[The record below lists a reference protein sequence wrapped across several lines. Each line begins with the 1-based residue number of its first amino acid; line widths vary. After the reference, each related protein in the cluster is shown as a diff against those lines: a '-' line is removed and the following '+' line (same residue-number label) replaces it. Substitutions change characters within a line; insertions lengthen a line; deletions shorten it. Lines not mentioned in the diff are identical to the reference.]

1 MENDMTVRFSRA
13 VILSV
18 PLSLAAFPAFAHH
31 MMGGRT
37 PSTFM
42 EGLLSGLGHPV
53 IGLDHLA
60 FLVAI
65 GVAVGVFGLNLLL
78 PVAFIVAMAL
88 GVLLHVNGA
97 GLPGAELVVAA
108 SVLVAGGLL
117 AWGRPLPVA
126 AWGALFAIAGL
137 FHGYSLGESIYGADR
152 SALGAYLLGLVVIQ
166 SVLAIGVALL
176 VRHYGAR
183 LTSVAPRIAGALIL
197 AVGVVVLAGNL

>member
-13 VILSV
+13 IILAV
-18 PLSLAAFPAFAHH
+18 PLSLAAFPALAHH

-126 AWGALFAIAGL
+126 AWGALFAVAGL

-152 SALGAYLLGLVVIQ
+152 SALGAYLLGLVVVQ
-166 SVLAIGVALL
+166 SVLAVGVALL
-176 VRHYGAR
+176 VRHYGGR
-183 LTSVAPRIAGALIL
+183 LTSVAPRIAGGLIL

>member
-18 PLSLAAFPAFAHH
+18 PFSLAAFPALAHH

-78 PVAFIVAMAL
+78 PIAFIVAMAL

-108 SVLVAGGLL
+108 SVLLAGGLL

-126 AWGALFAIAGL
+126 AWGALFAVAGL

-152 SALGAYLLGLVVIQ
+152 SALGAYLLGLVAIQ
-166 SVLAIGVALL
+166 SLLAIGVALL

>member
-13 VILSV
+13 VVLSV

-31 MMGGRT
+31 LMGGRT

-60 FLVAI
+60 FLVAM
-65 GVAVGVFGLNLLL
+65 GVAVGVFGVNLLL

-97 GLPGAELVVAA
+97 GLPAAELVVAA
-108 SVLVAGGLL
+108 SVLLAGGLL

-166 SVLAIGVALL
+166 SVLAVGVALL

-183 LTSVAPRIAGALIL
+183 QTSVAPRIAGALIL
-197 AVGVVVLAGNL
+197 VVGVVVLAGNL

>member
-13 VILSV
+13 VILAV
-18 PLSLAAFPAFAHH
+18 PLSLAAFPALAHH

-126 AWGALFAIAGL
+126 AWGALFAVAGL

-166 SVLAIGVALL
+166 SVLAVGVALL
-176 VRHYGAR
+176 VRHYGGR

>member
-18 PLSLAAFPAFAHH
+18 PFSLAAFPALAHH

-166 SVLAIGVALL
+166 SLLAIGVALL

>member
-13 VILSV
+13 VSLSV
-18 PLSLAAFPAFAHH
+18 PLSLGAFPAFAHH

-78 PVAFIVAMAL
+78 PIAFIVAMAL

-108 SVLVAGGLL
+108 SVLLAGGLL

-176 VRHYGAR
+176 VRHYGTR

>member
-1 MENDMTVRFSRA
+1 MENVMTVRLSRA
-13 VILSV
+13 AILSI
-18 PLSLAAFPAFAHH
+18 PFSLAAFPAFAHH

-60 FLVAI
+60 FLIAI

-88 GVLLHVNGA
+88 GVLLHAGGA
-97 GLPGAELVVAA
+97 ALPGADIVVAA
-108 SVLVAGGLL
+108 SVLLAGGLL

-152 SALGAYLLGLVVIQ
+152 SALGAYLLGLVIIQ
-166 SVLAIGVALL
+166 SVLTVGVALL
-176 VRHYGAR
+176 TSR
-183 LTSVAPRIAGALIL
+183 LDTKRITLAPRVAGAAILI
-197 AVGVVVLAGNL
+197 AGVVVLVGTL

>member
-108 SVLVAGGLL
+108 SVLLAGGLL

-166 SVLAIGVALL
+166 SLLAIGVALL

>member
-78 PVAFIVAMAL
+78 PIAFIVAMAL

-108 SVLVAGGLL
+108 SVLLAGGLL

-166 SVLAIGVALL
+166 SLLAIGVALL

>member
-60 FLVAI
+60 FLVAMGI
-65 GVAVGVFGLNLLL
+65 TVGVFGLNLLL

-88 GVLLHVNGA
+88 GVVLHVNGA
-97 GLPGAELVVAA
+97 GLPAAELVVAA
-108 SVLVAGGLL
+108 SVLLAGGLL

-152 SALGAYLLGLVVIQ
+152 SALSAYLLGLVVIQ
-166 SVLAIGVALL
+166 SVLAVGVALL

>member
-108 SVLVAGGLL
+108 SVLLAGGLL

-166 SVLAIGVALL
+166 SVLAVGVALL

>member
-1 MENDMTVRFSRA
+1 MTVRFSRA

-78 PVAFIVAMAL
+78 PVAFIAAMAL
-88 GVLLHVNGA
+88 GVLLHVSGA
-97 GLPGAELVVAA
+97 GLPAAELVVAA
-108 SVLVAGGLL
+108 SVLLAGGLL

-126 AWGALFAIAGL
+126 AWAALFAIAGL

-166 SVLAIGVALL
+166 SVLAVGVALL

-183 LTSVAPRIAGALIL
+183 LTSIAPRIAGAVIL

>member
-78 PVAFIVAMAL
+78 PIAFIVAMAL

-97 GLPGAELVVAA
+97 GLPAAEFVVAA
-108 SVLVAGGLL
+108 SVLLAGGLL

>member
-53 IGLDHLA
+53 MGLDHLA

-78 PVAFIVAMAL
+78 PIAFIVAMAL

-108 SVLVAGGLL
+108 SVLLAGGLL

-126 AWGALFAIAGL
+126 AWGALFAVAGL

>member
-53 IGLDHLA
+53 MGLDHLA

-108 SVLVAGGLL
+108 SVLLAGGLL

-126 AWGALFAIAGL
+126 AWGALFAVAGL

-166 SVLAIGVALL
+166 SLLAIGVALL

>member
-53 IGLDHLA
+53 MGLDHLA

-97 GLPGAELVVAA
+97 GLPAAEFVVAA
-108 SVLVAGGLL
+108 SVLLAGGLL

>member
-13 VILSV
+13 LILSV
-18 PLSLAAFPAFAHH
+18 PLSLATFPAFAHH
-31 MMGGRT
+31 MMGGRM

-42 EGLLSGLGHPV
+42 EGFLSGLGHPV
-53 IGLDHLA
+53 IGPDHLA

-65 GVAVGVFGLNLLL
+65 GVAVGAFGLNLLL

-97 GLPGAELVVAA
+97 GLPAAELVVAA
-108 SVLVAGGLL
+108 SVLLAGGLL

-166 SVLAIGVALL
+166 SVLTVGVALL

-183 LTSVAPRIAGALIL
+183 LTSVAPRVAGALIL

>member
-78 PVAFIVAMAL
+78 PIAFIVAMAL

-108 SVLVAGGLL
+108 SVLLAGGLL

-152 SALGAYLLGLVVIQ
+152 SALGAYLLGLVAIQ
-166 SVLAIGVALL
+166 SLLAIGVALL

>member
-53 IGLDHLA
+53 MGLDHLA

-65 GVAVGVFGLNLLL
+65 GVAVGVFGLSLLL
-78 PVAFIVAMAL
+78 PIAFIVAMAL

-97 GLPGAELVVAA
+97 GLPAAEFVVAA
-108 SVLVAGGLL
+108 SVLLAGGLL

>member
-18 PLSLAAFPAFAHH
+18 PFSLAAFPALAHH

-78 PVAFIVAMAL
+78 PIAFIVAMAL

-108 SVLVAGGLL
+108 SVLLAGGLL

-152 SALGAYLLGLVVIQ
+152 SALVAYLLGLVVIQ
-166 SVLAIGVALL
+166 SLLAIGVALL

>member
-1 MENDMTVRFSRA
+1 MEHDMTVRFPRSAILA
-13 VILSV
+13 V
-18 PLSLAAFPAFAHH
+18 PFSLAAFPAFAHH

-53 IGLDHLA
+53 IGLDHFA

-65 GVAVGVFGLNLLL
+65 GIAVGIFGLNLLL
-78 PVAFIVAMAL
+78 PVAFIVAMAF

-108 SVLVAGGLL
+108 SVLLAGGLI

-137 FHGYSLGESIYGADR
+137 FHGYSLGEFDLWRGPLDAGRVPAGPRYHSERPDRRRCVADAPNSTPSSAR
-152 SALGAYLLGLVVIQ
+152 SPPAWPG
-166 SVLAIGVALL
+166 
-176 VRHYGAR
+176 
-183 LTSVAPRIAGALIL
+183 P
-197 AVGVVVLAGNL
+197 